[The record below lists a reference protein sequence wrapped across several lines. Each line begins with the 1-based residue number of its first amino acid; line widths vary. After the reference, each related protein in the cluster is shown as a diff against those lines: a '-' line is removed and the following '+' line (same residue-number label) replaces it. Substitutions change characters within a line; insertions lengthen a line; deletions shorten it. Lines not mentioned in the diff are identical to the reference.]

1 MTSLGFIRD
10 PALKGPPCRWYNAL
24 LEEVALLS
32 LVYPSYLNLLEGG
45 SLKARAREATDILRN
60 CSLCPRRCGV
70 DRTRGETGKCR
81 ATRTVMVSSYNDHHG
96 EEPPIS
102 GARGSGTIFFTN
114 CDLKCVYC
122 QNYPISQLGHGNE
135 VSESELARMML
146 SLQERGCHN
155 VNFVT
160 PTHYMPQI
168 LSGLAAAAEHG
179 LRLPV
184 VYNTSGYEL
193 VEVLKLLDGIVDIY
207 MPDMRYASDAM
218 GLEYSDAPDYAT
230 YNREAIKEMHR
241 QVGDLETDDNGVA
254 VRGLVIRL
262 LVLPGSISGTGD
274 TLEFIAREISRESFI
289 SLMAQYFPAHR
300 ASLHPPLD
308 RRITRDEYARAL
320 RKMRELGLT
329 RGWAQRLV

>member
-1 MTSLGFIRD
+1 
-10 PALKGPPCRWYNAL
+10 L
-24 LEEVALLS
+24 LEEVLLLP
-32 LVYPSYLNLLEGG
+32 LVYPSYLNLLQGG
-45 SLKARAREATDILRN
+45 SLKARAQEALEILQK

-70 DRTRGETGKCR
+70 DRTHGEIGKCC

-102 GARGSGTIFFTN
+102 GRRGSGTIFLTN

-155 VNFVT
+155 INFVT
-160 PTHYMPQI
+160 PTHYMPQV
-168 LSGLAAAAEHG
+168 LSALAAAAEQG

-207 MPDMRYASDAM
+207 MPDMRYASDEM
-218 GLEYSDAPDYAT
+218 GLKYSNAPGYAT
-230 YNREAIKEMHR
+230 HNRDAVKEMHR
-241 QVGDLETDDNGVA
+241 QVGDLEIDDEGVA
-254 VRGLVIRL
+254 VKGLVIRL
-262 LVLPGSISGTGD
+262 LVLPESISGTEE
-274 TLEFIAREISRESFI
+274 TLEFIAEEISRESYI
-289 SLMAQYFPAHR
+289 SLMAQYFPAHK

-308 RRITRDEYARAL
+308 RRITREEYARAL
-320 RKMRELGLT
+320 RKMRELRLT
-329 RGWAQRLV
+329 KGWAQRPDW

>member
-1 MTSLGFIRD
+1 
-10 PALKGPPCRWYNAL
+10 
-24 LEEVALLS
+24 VVLLS
-32 LVYPSYLNLLEGG
+32 LVYPSYLNLLKGG
-45 SLKARAREATDILRN
+45 SLKARAEEAAEILRN
-60 CSLCPRRCGV
+60 CHLCPRRCGI
-70 DRTRGETGKCR
+70 DRTNGETGKCG
-81 ATRTVMVSSYNDHHG
+81 ATGTVMVSSCNDHHG

-102 GARGSGTIFFTN
+102 GTRGSGTIFLTN

-122 QNYPISQLGHGNE
+122 QNYPISQMGNGRE
-135 VSESELARMML
+135 VSENELARMML

-155 VNFVT
+155 INFVT

-168 LSGLAAAAEHG
+168 LSALAAAAEQG

-193 VEVLKLLDGIVDIY
+193 AEVLKLLDGIVDIY
-207 MPDMRYASDAM
+207 MPDMRYASDEM
-218 GLEYSDAPDYAT
+218 GLKYSNVPGYASH
-230 YNREAIKEMHR
+230 NREAIKEMHR
-241 QVGDLETDDNGVA
+241 QVGDLEVDEDGIA

-262 LVLPGSISGTGD
+262 LVLPGDVSGTEE
-274 TLEFIAREISRESFI
+274 TLEFIAKEVSCESFI

-300 ASLHPPLD
+300 AAQFPPLD

-329 RGWAQRLV
+329 QGWAQLLT